1 MLYVYKKIIKS
12 VKINTW
18 KEADYM
24 LEIKDL
30 TVKVENKIVLDK
42 FNLTIND
49 GEVHVIMGPNG
60 VGKSTLT
67 KVIMADPNYK
77 VLKGDIIYNSK
88 SILKLTTDE
97 RARLGIFLAMQNPLE
112 IDGVTNSDFLR
123 TALSSKE
130 GKNINLYSF
139 IKKIDEAKE
148 SLKMPEEM
156 VHRSVNKGF
165 SGGEKKKNEILQM
178 LMLEPSFIMLDEID
192 SGVDVDSLKIV
203 GDNINSYIKKQPKSS
218 YLIITHYTHLLKYV
232 KPDFVHVVKEG
243 KIVKTGSYDLA
254 KKIENNGFN
263 FEKIEIEA
271 LGGSEASE

>member
-1 MLYVYKKIIKS
+1 
-12 VKINTW
+12 
-18 KEADYM
+18 M

-49 GEVHVIMGPNG
+49 GETHVIMGPNG

-67 KVIMADPNYK
+67 KVIMADSNYK
-77 VLKGDIIYNSK
+77 VLNGDILYNNK
-88 SILKLTTDE
+88 SILKLKTDE

-123 TALSSKE
+123 TALSSKNQ
-130 GKNINLYSF
+130 KNINLYSF
-139 IKKIDEAKE
+139 IKKLDEAKE
-148 SLKMPEEM
+148 DLKMPDEM

-178 LMLEPSFIMLDEID
+178 KMLEPSFIMLDEID
-192 SGVDVDSLKIV
+192 SGVDVDALKIV
-203 GDNINSYIKKQPKSS
+203 GDNINAYKKEKPLSS

-232 KPDFVHVVKEG
+232 KPDFVHVVKKG
-243 KIVKTGSYDLA
+243 KIVKTGDYMLA
-254 KKIENNGFN
+254 KTIENNGFN
-263 FEKIEIEA
+263 FEKIVSKA
-271 LGGSEASE
+271 FDGSEVSE

>member
-1 MLYVYKKIIKS
+1 
-12 VKINTW
+12 
-18 KEADYM
+18 M

-42 FNLTIND
+42 FNLVIND

-67 KVIMADPNYK
+67 KAIMNEPNYK
-77 VLKGDIIYNSK
+77 IVSGDILFNKK
-88 SILKLTTDE
+88 SILKLTTDQ
-97 RARLGIFLAMQNPLE
+97 RAKLGIFLAMQNPLE
-112 IDGVTNSDFLR
+112 IDGVTNADFLR

-130 GKNINLYSF
+130 NKNINLYSF
-139 IKKIDEAKE
+139 IKKIDEAKID
-148 SLKMPEEM
+148 LKMPDEM
-156 VHRSVNKGF
+156 VHRSINKGF

-178 LMLEPSFIMLDEID
+178 KILEPSFIMLDEID

-203 GDNINSYIKKQPKSS
+203 ADNINMYRKKHIQSS

-243 KIVKTGSYDLA
+243 KIVKTGDYTLA
-254 KKIENNGFN
+254 KEIETNGFN
-263 FEKIEIEA
+263 FEKVVSNVFN
-271 LGGSEASE
+271 GSDASE

>member
-1 MLYVYKKIIKS
+1 
-12 VKINTW
+12 
-18 KEADYM
+18 M

-42 FNLTIND
+42 FNLVIND

-77 VLKGDIIYNSK
+77 VLNGDILYNNE
-88 SILKLTTDE
+88 SILNLKTDE

-112 IDGVTNSDFLR
+112 ISGVTNADFLR

-130 GKNINLYSF
+130 QKNINLYSF
-139 IKKIDEAKE
+139 IKKIDKAKE
-148 SLKMPEEM
+148 ELKMPDEM

-178 LMLEPSFIMLDEID
+178 KMLEPSFIMLDEID
-192 SGVDVDSLKIV
+192 SGVDVDALKIV
-203 GDNINSYIKKQPKSS
+203 SDNINSYKKEHINSS

-243 KIVKTGSYDLA
+243 KIVKTGDYKLA
-254 KKIENNGFN
+254 KEIEDNGFN
-263 FEKIEIEA
+263 FDEIVSNVFD
-271 LGGSEASE
+271 GSELSE

>member
-1 MLYVYKKIIKS
+1 
-12 VKINTW
+12 
-18 KEADYM
+18 M

-42 FNLTIND
+42 FNLIIKD
-49 GEVHVIMGPNG
+49 GQTHVIMGPNG

-67 KVIMADPNYK
+67 KVIMADPNYE
-77 VLKGDIIYNSK
+77 VISGDIIYDNE

-97 RARLGIFLAMQNPLE
+97 RAKKGIFLAMQNPLE

-130 GKNINLYSF
+130 GKNVNLYSF
-139 IKKIDEAKE
+139 IKKIDKAKE
-148 SLKMPEEM
+148 DLNMPDEM

-178 LMLEPSFIMLDEID
+178 LMLEPNFIMLDEID
-192 SGVDVDSLKIV
+192 SGVDVDALKIV
-203 GDNINSYIKKQPKSS
+203 GDNINSYKDKNKTSS

-232 KPDFVHVVKEG
+232 NPDFVHVIKEG

-254 KKIENNGFN
+254 TEIENNGFN
-263 FEKIEIEA
+263 FEKIVSNA
-271 LGGSEASE
+271 FDGSDLSE